1 MRADIL
7 NLNGEKV
14 RSIELPKQFNE
25 EYRPDLIKRAILAL
39 RSVRRQPYGAYE
51 RAGKDYSAKL
61 SRRRKDYKGGYG
73 KGISRVPRKTL
84 WHRGTQF
91 GWVGALAPG
100 TVGGRRA
107 HPPKAEKSWAK
118 KINKKERRRA
128 IRSAIAAS
136 TIGSLVGIKN
146 IPLILDSKIESINK
160 TKELIKVFSNLGL
173 EEHLERASKKTI
185 RAGRGKARGRR
196 YKLKKGPLIVV
207 GDKCNLLKVTNISGV
222 DISPVNFL
230 SAEILAPGF
239 IPRVIL
245 WSEKA
250 IEKLKNDNL
259 FTDIKKEVKIKKELE
274 EEKTIKRIKKK

>member
-7 NLNGEKV
+7 NLNGEKI

-25 EYRPDLIKRAILAL
+25 EYRPDLIKRAVLVL
-39 RSVRRQPYGAYE
+39 WGNRRQPYGAYE

-61 SRRRKDYKGGYG
+61 SRRRKDYKGSYG

-107 HPPKAEKSWAK
+107 HPPKAEKIWTK
-118 KINKKERRRA
+118 KINKKERRKA

-136 TIGSLVGIKN
+136 TISNLVGIKKV
-146 IPLILDSKIESINK
+146 PFILDSKIESINK
-160 TKELIKVFSNLGL
+160 TKELIKVFSSLGL
-173 EEHLERASKKTI
+173 EKQLERTREKSI
-185 RAGRGKARGRR
+185 RAGRGKIRGRKYR
-196 YKLKKGPLIVV
+196 VKKGPLIVV
-207 GDKCNLLKVTNISGV
+207 SNKCNLLNVENIPGI
-222 DISPVNFL
+222 DISVVDYLN
-230 SAEILAPGF
+230 AEILAPGF
-239 IPRVIL
+239 KPRLVI

-250 IEKLKNDNL
+250 IERLKDNNL
-259 FTDIKKEVKIKKELE
+259 FIGIKKEVKREITKEKLKKGA
-274 EEKTIKRIKKK
+274 KKNE